1 MKTKIALAAI
11 ISILLISTSH
21 GLQSEKT
28 EFQIQAEKQKAAMD
42 DVLTIAIPLTDF
54 ITDGYTYPEQ
64 NGSFDE
70 NSKIYMTVCPFYM
83 KTLPIKDPW
92 GNNYLIF
99 CGKAGN
105 GQYGLSECVEDD
117 VVIVCLGMDG
127 KKESWEFDFSDP
139 EAGIFK
145 TNALNDFNKDLVNW
159 SGSWIRAPGE
169 LLEEIPR

>member
-21 GLQSEKT
+21 GLQSGKA
-28 EFQIQAEKQKAAMD
+28 EFQIQAEKQKTAIEH
-42 DVLTIAIPLTDF
+42 VLKIATALIDF
-54 ITDGYTYPEQ
+54 ITDGYHYPEQ

-70 NSKIYMTVCPFYM
+70 NSKIYQTVCPFYM

-92 GNNYLIF
+92 GNNFLIF

-105 GQYGLSECVEDD
+105 GQYGLSECEDD
-117 VVIVCLGMDG
+117 DFVVVYLGMDG

-139 EAGIFK
+139 EAGIFETK
-145 TNALNDFNKDLVNW
+145 ALNDFNKDLVCW
-159 SGSWIRAPGE
+159 SGSWIRAPRE